1 MPDRG
6 WITDAAKLQDA
17 AGADGNG
24 DTLDCRGWGAVGA
37 QVTGTFVA
45 TVNFEGT
52 IDGSTWVGIE
62 GVNLADGSKA
72 KSPTAPGVYVVPVTG
87 LSSFRA
93 RVSGYASGSVT
104 VLGRLSRDVGPALQD
119 MDITTGAVTANI
131 EGDYPEDSSHVSGE
145 RGLFVMG
152 VRNDADAARTD
163 ADGDYSPV
171 AVDSAGRPKVVGP
184 LTDTQLRATAVPTN
198 DPGLPDTLGQKAM
211 AGSAGVAIASDQS
224 AVPVDSE
231 LPAAAALADGAAN
244 PTAPTVGAAGLRW
257 NGASLDRERG
267 NTEVTVLASAART
280 ATVDSADQT
289 NHNARGAHV
298 IIDVTAITATPSITP
313 KIQVKD
319 PASAKYYDVLVGVAI
334 TAVGT
339 TVIKVYPGIA
349 ASANAAASDIL
360 GRTWRVRVEHAD
372 ADSITYS
379 VGAHVVV

>member
-131 EGDYPEDSSHVSGE
+131 EGDYPEDSPHVSSE

-171 AVDSAGRPKVVGP
+171 SVDSAGRPKVVGP
-184 LTDTQLRATAVPTN
+184 LTDTQLRATAVPVTGN
-198 DPGLPDTLGQKAM
+198 VRVGGADATEANPVPTSSHTVVGEVRLEDGTVVVVKVAFADPATSGDNTIVAAVVGKKIRLLSYTIQGSGTVNTRWKSGAATSKGPLLTWQAREGLRAV
-211 AGSAGVAIASDQS
+211 ASAGGFIL
-224 AVPVDSE
+224 E
-231 LPAAAALADGAAN
+231 TAAGAAL
-244 PTAPTVGAAGLRW
+244 
-257 NGASLDRERG
+257 
-267 NTEVTVLASAART
+267 VLNLSAA
-280 ATVDSADQT
+280 
-289 NHNARGAHV
+289 
-298 IIDVTAITATPSITP
+298 
-313 KIQVKD
+313 
-319 PASAKYYDVLVGVAI
+319 VAV
-334 TAVGT
+334 AVE
-339 TVIKVYPGIA
+339 
-349 ASANAAASDIL
+349 
-360 GRTWRVRVEHAD
+360 VEFVEVA
-372 ADSITYS
+372 
-379 VGAHVVV
+379 